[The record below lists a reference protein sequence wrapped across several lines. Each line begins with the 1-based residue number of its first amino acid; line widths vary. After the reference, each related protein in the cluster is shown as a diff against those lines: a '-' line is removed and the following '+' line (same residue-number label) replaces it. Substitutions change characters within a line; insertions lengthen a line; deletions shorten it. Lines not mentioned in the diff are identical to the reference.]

1 MINKTILALAAG
13 VLLAGSLIAM
23 SKVIIK
29 NRDSFFEAN
38 LDALSQTEQTTDPC
52 LFSPFST
59 CLTTRNRNDGSV
71 FIEEHVYRIRV
82 SQKVGE

>member
-1 MINKTILALAAG
+1 MNKKIIIALAAG
-13 VLLAGSLIAM
+13 ALLAGSLFAM

-29 NRDSFFEAN
+29 NRDSFIEAN

-52 LFSPFST
+52 SFSPLST

-71 FIEEHVYRIRV
+71 FIEEHIYRIRV
-82 SQKVGE
+82 R